1 MNTRGM
7 PPIFTWYW
15 YATSRGVQ
23 CSRDAA
29 RAYSLHILVIGCPT
43 QILIGRY
50 ARYAA
55 LKQTCSSWPNS
66 FSYNVC
72 DNLYYFTRS
81 IGTNLTTA
89 KSAIISPP
97 TGNHHAS
104 IYSTSEH
111 ASWLRLRFQMQ
122 SWSPRIELSSPRK
135 YIHTYICWNI
145 RYTFDITM
153 RPNVWSIDG
162 HVNHGGGIY
171 AIIIH
176 VYHVDTHRNHRTRHW
191 NPDLTLSRAS
201 KY

>member
-1 MNTRGM
+1 MQLPMYTCIACMQRCEIRASLFYLFIFPPGRMNTRGM

-81 IGTNLTTA
+81 IGT
-89 KSAIISPP
+89 ISPRP
-97 TGNHHAS
+97 KVRLSHPPPVTITLLS
-104 IYSTSEH
+104 IV
-111 ASWLRLRFQMQ
+111 L
-122 SWSPRIELSSPRK
+122 
-135 YIHTYICWNI
+135 
-145 RYTFDITM
+145 
-153 RPNVWSIDG
+153 
-162 HVNHGGGIY
+162 VN
-171 AIIIH
+171 
-176 VYHVDTHRNHRTRHW
+176 THRDW
-191 NPDLTLSRAS
+191 DWDFKCNPGRRE
-201 KY
+201 